1 MELTPDELVNPA
13 VKWIQASELISNLP
27 VLSGAVFLTNQK
39 RFNVLAQCLD
49 FLMIKVRSQVT
60 ELRRILRLM
69 MTQVTLKGSLQ

>member
-39 RFNVLAQCLD
+39 RFYVLIL
-49 FLMIKVRSQVT
+49 IRSALISSSST
-60 ELRRILRLM
+60 RD
-69 MTQVTLKGSLQ
+69 LKLLN